1 MAERL
6 PGSPAARA
14 RAGEKSGSEPAPLV
28 TTLTAWAAGL
38 RLDHVPERVVALA
51 TSQVIAQL
59 AAIRAG
65 LRHSAGAKL
74 VRAFGPPLQPDP
86 RRSAGVLAMLGSWL
100 NLDDTAYAGH
110 LAPSTV
116 AVPLAYAH
124 AGRHDGRALLTAVIA
139 ANECAARI
147 TAAATLGPLR
157 GQSALHTHLAG
168 AVAGRLSVERAPAAR
183 WADAFGLA
191 FASPPWPV
199 MHAFLGGDAK
209 LVHVLAP
216 VRSAMDACDA
226 AAAGLT
232 GMPDIMEHANGFLAR
247 FATTPLPE
255 VITAGLGRHWHTET
269 LSFKVRPG
277 GPGIDA
283 AVDCALELHPL
294 LGGAPI
300 AEVEVAA
307 SAYTLFAGRQAAR
320 YLAGPRTPISAL
332 LLSTAYPVATA
343 LLTGDLTVEDFDLPA
358 MRDPVRWALADRI
371 RLVHDPRMTSAL
383 LGSVAPFGAALRQAG
398 ERGLPW
404 LRDFA
409 GDEIAALAPPGDG
422 GPPDFT
428 SASKATPARVVVRLA
443 DGRTFSRERDI
454 PIGSAGPDTR
464 RRHRELVSEKFLAQG
479 GDLAVAG
486 ELGELAEL
494 PAERLRRLL
503 AEALR

>member
-1 MAERL
+1 MRED
-6 PGSPAARA
+6 PG
-14 RAGEKSGSEPAPLV
+14 GGSAPLV
-28 TTLTAWAAGL
+28 TVLSTWAAGL
-38 RLDHVPERVVALA
+38 RLDDVPERVVALA

-65 LRHSAGAKL
+65 LRHSAGAKV
-74 VRAFGPPLQPDP
+74 VRAFGPPLQSDP

-124 AGRHDGRALLTAVIA
+124 AGHRDGRTLLTAVIA

-168 AVAGRLSVERAPAAR
+168 AVAGRLSCEGAPARR

-209 LVHVLAP
+209 FVHVLTP

-226 AAAGLT
+226 AYAGLT
-232 GMPDIMEHANGFLAR
+232 GMPDIMEHARGFLAQ
-247 FATTPLPE
+247 FATVPLPE

-320 YLAGPRTPISAL
+320 YLAGHRTPISAL
-332 LLSTAYPVATA
+332 LLSTEYPVATA

-358 MRDPVRWALADRI
+358 MRDPERWALAGRV

-398 ERGLPW
+398 ERGLTW
-404 LRDFA
+404 LRDFV
-409 GDEIAALAPPGDG
+409 GDEIALLASPGDG
-422 GPPDFT
+422 GAPDGFT
-428 SASKATPARVVVRLA
+428 SASKATPARVTVRLV

-464 RRHRELVSEKFLAQG
+464 HRHRQLVREKFLAQG
-479 GDLAVAG
+479 GAPAVAD
-486 ELGELAEL
+486 ELDGLAEL
-494 PAERLRRLL
+494 SAERLGRLL
-503 AEALR
+503 IDALR